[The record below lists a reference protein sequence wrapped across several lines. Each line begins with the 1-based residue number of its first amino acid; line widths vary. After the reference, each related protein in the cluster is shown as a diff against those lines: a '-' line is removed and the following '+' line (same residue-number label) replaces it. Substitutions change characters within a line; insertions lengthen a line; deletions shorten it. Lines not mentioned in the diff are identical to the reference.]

1 MHGLKSWLGFAGSMT
16 GTLGSQ
22 LAEVERQPWARE
34 PADLQV
40 ESCSHGPVN
49 PMISR

>member
-40 ESCSHGPVN
+40 ESCSHGE
-49 PMISR
+49 